1 MAKMLFRVLPEA
13 GHMNASFGLARE
25 LKNRGHR
32 VIYVSIDDYRAII
45 EAQGFEF
52 YRLDK
57 EHGWS
62 NNAKFAA
69 QAVRSPLLW
78 LRMQKMKFA
87 FLRKMREEL
96 LNSTAFYSEIAE
108 LDPDL
113 VFVDSS
119 FVRYAIGLLK
129 LKVSFAVIES
139 QVAPDYETNVP
150 PPISRLVPK
159 DTWISRMKCNL
170 EWLLYFS
177 KRSLLQLIR
186 LDSMESK
193 SFMKRLC
200 KSTGFDIEA
209 INFKRCF
216 RIGLRTIPEIII
228 STTEVDFPRTQK
240 RNQIYVRTAI
250 TSSRPEISYDYHFD
264 RFFTKTLAWKKKNL
278 SHKLVYCSFGGM
290 SFRYVGVEDF
300 FRRLI
305 QACNRLDNVTLL
317 ISVGNELNPG
327 SFEPIPARVFL
338 FRRVPQLRVLQ
349 ATDLMVTHGGTNSI
363 SECMVAGVPMLAYP
377 GAMDQPGNAARIV
390 YHGMGLMGK
399 LTKESSDQIKRKIKT
414 ILNDE
419 SFAINVHKKREEILR
434 NSSPEKIDRSIN
446 AMLNLVTQMT
456 GAKL

>member
-13 GHMNASFGLARE
+13 GHMNASFGLAVE

-32 VIYVSIDDYRAII
+32 VIYASIDDYRAII

-52 YRLDK
+52 YRLDQ
-57 EHGWS
+57 ELGWS
-62 NNAKFAA
+62 NNARFAA
-69 QAVRSPLLW
+69 KAIRSPLPW

-96 LNSTAFYSEIAE
+96 LKSTAFHAEITALE
-108 LDPDL
+108 PDI

-119 FVRYAIGLLK
+119 FVRYAIGLHK
-129 LKVSFAVIES
+129 LRVPFVVIES

-150 PPISRLVPK
+150 PPISRKVPK
-159 DTWISRMKCNL
+159 ETWISRMKCNL
-170 EWLLYFS
+170 EWSLYFS
-177 KRSLLQLIR
+177 KRSLLQLLG

-216 RIGLRTIPEIII
+216 RIGLRSIPEIII
-228 STTEVDFPRTQK
+228 STPELDFPRTLNK
-240 RNQIYVRTAI
+240 NQIYVRTAI
-250 TSSRPEISYDYHFD
+250 ASSRSEISYDYSFD
-264 RFFTKTLAWKKKNL
+264 RLFAKTLTWQEENISRRL
-278 SHKLVYCSFGGM
+278 IYCSFGGM
-290 SFRYVGVEDF
+290 SFRYIGVEDF

-305 QACNRLDNVTLL
+305 QACGGLDNVTLL
-317 ISVGNELNPG
+317 VSVGNELNLR

-363 SECMVAGVPMLAYP
+363 SECIVAGVPMLAFP

-390 YHGMGLMGK
+390 YHGMGLTGK
-399 LTKESSDQIKRKIKT
+399 LTQESSGQIKRKIQT

-419 SFAINVHKKREEILR
+419 SFAINVRKKREEIFR
-434 NSSPEKIDRSIN
+434 NSTSDKIDQSIN

-456 GAKL
+456 RAKL

>member
-1 MAKMLFRVLPEA
+1 MAKMLFLVLPEA
-13 GHMNASFGLARE
+13 GHMNASFGLAGE
-25 LKNRGHR
+25 LKNRGHH
-32 VIYVSIDDYRAII
+32 VIYASIDDYRAII
-45 EAQGFEF
+45 ETQGFVF

-57 EHGWS
+57 EHGWR

-69 QAVRSPLLW
+69 KATRSPLLW

-87 FLRKMREEL
+87 SLRKMREEL
-96 LNSTAFYSEIAE
+96 LKSTAFFAEISA

-119 FVRYAIGLLK
+119 FVRYALSLHE
-129 LKVSFAVIES
+129 LKVPFVVIES

-150 PPISRLVPK
+150 PPISCYVPQNCL
-159 DTWISRMKCNL
+159 ISRLNCKL
-170 EWLLYFS
+170 SWLLYFS
-177 KRSLLQLIR
+177 KRSLLQLLG

-216 RIGLRTIPEIII
+216 RIGLRSIPEIII
-228 STTEVDFPRTQK
+228 STPEVDFPRTQK
-240 RNQIYVRTAI
+240 RNQIHVRTAI
-250 TSSRPEISYDYHFD
+250 ASSRSEISYDYSFD
-264 RFFTKTLAWKKKNL
+264 RVFTKTLAWKEEDL
-278 SHKLVYCSFGGM
+278 SRKLIYCSFGGM
-290 SFRYVGVEDF
+290 SFRYFGVEDF

-317 ISVGNELNPG
+317 ISVGNELNLG
-327 SFEPIPARVFL
+327 SFKPIPAKVFL

-399 LTKESSDQIKRKIKT
+399 LTKETSDQIKRKIKT

-419 SFAINVHKKREEILR
+419 SFAINVLKKREEIFR
-434 NSSPEKIDRSIN
+434 NSTPDEIDRSIN
-446 AMLNLVTQMT
+446 AMLILVTQMT
-456 GAKL
+456 CAKL

>member
-13 GHMNASFGLARE
+13 GHMNASFGLAGE

-32 VIYVSIDDYRAII
+32 VIYASIDDYRAII
-45 EAQGFEF
+45 ETQGFVF

-57 EHGWS
+57 EHEWR

-69 QAVRSPLLW
+69 KATRSPLLW
-78 LRMQKMKFA
+78 LRMQKIKFA
-87 FLRKMREEL
+87 SLRKMREEL
-96 LNSTAFYSEIAE
+96 LKSTAFFAEISA

-119 FVRYAIGLLK
+119 FVRYALSLHE
-129 LKVSFAVIES
+129 LKVPFVVIES

-150 PPISRLVPK
+150 PPISCYVPQNCL
-159 DTWISRMKCNL
+159 ISRLNCKL
-170 EWLLYFS
+170 SWLLYFS
-177 KRSLLQLIR
+177 KRSLLQLLG

-209 INFKRCF
+209 INFRRCF
-216 RIGLRTIPEIII
+216 RIGLRSIPEIII
-228 STTEVDFPRTQK
+228 STPEVDFPRTQK
-240 RNQIYVRTAI
+240 RNQIHVRTAI
-250 TSSRPEISYDYHFD
+250 ASSRSEISYDYSFD
-264 RFFTKTLAWKKKNL
+264 RVFTKTLAWKEEDL
-278 SHKLVYCSFGGM
+278 SRKLIYCSFGGM
-290 SFRYVGVEDF
+290 SFRYFGLENF

-317 ISVGNELNPG
+317 ISVGNELNLG
-327 SFEPIPARVFL
+327 SFKPIPSKVFL

-399 LTKESSDQIKRKIKT
+399 LTKETSDQIKRKIKT

-419 SFAINVHKKREEILR
+419 SFAINVLKKREEIFR
-434 NSSPEKIDRSIN
+434 NSTPDEIDRSIN
-446 AMLNLVTQMT
+446 AMLILVTQMT
-456 GAKL
+456 CAKL

>member
-13 GHMNASFGLARE
+13 GHMIASFGLAGE
-25 LKNRGHR
+25 LKNRGHS
-32 VIYVSIDDYRAII
+32 VNYVSIDDYRAII

-52 YRLDK
+52 YGLEK

-62 NNAKFAA
+62 NNARFAA
-69 QAVRSPLLW
+69 KATRSPLLW
-78 LRMQKMKFA
+78 LRMHKMKFA

-96 LNSTAFYSEIAE
+96 LNSSAFHSEIAALE
-108 LDPDL
+108 PDI

-129 LKVSFAVIES
+129 LRVPFAVIES

-150 PPISRLVPK
+150 PPISRLVPEE
-159 DTWISRMKCNL
+159 TWISRLKCNL
-170 EWLLYFS
+170 EWLLYLS
-177 KRSLLQLIR
+177 KRSLLQLLG

-216 RIGLRTIPEIII
+216 RIGLRSIPEIII
-228 STTEVDFPRTQK
+228 STPEVDFPRTLK
-240 RNQIYVRTAI
+240 KNQIYVRTAI

-264 RFFTKTLAWKKKNL
+264 RVFSKTLAWKEENL
-278 SHKLVYCSFGGM
+278 SRKLIYCSFGGM
-290 SFRYVGVEDF
+290 SFRYVGVEEF

-317 ISVGNELNPG
+317 ISVGNELNLG
-327 SFEPIPARVFL
+327 SFEPIPARVIL
-338 FRRVPQLRVLQ
+338 FRRVPQLRVLE

-399 LTKESSDQIKRKIKT
+399 LTKDSSDQIKRKINT

-419 SFAINVHKKREEILR
+419 SFTINVRKKREEIFR
-434 NSSPEKIDRSIN
+434 NSTPDKIDQSIN